1 MIYLHPSGQK
11 DIKKNTGFESD
22 TLQMIRFACFVIS
35 IQQFPGFATK
45 SILLAKST
53 YKIIMIKNYH
63 ILDTKNYTYVLNFI
77 KMSFGFDCTQ
87 MIKFVYSFD
96 QMRR

>member
-1 MIYLHPSGQK
+1 MVYMK
-11 DIKKNTGFESD
+11 RDIFTPKWTKSHKKKSTGFESD
-22 TLQMIRFACFVIS
+22 TLEMIRFACFVIS
-35 IQQFPGFATK
+35 IQQFPSFATK

-77 KMSFGFDCTQ
+77 KMSFGID
-87 MIKFVYSFD
+87 
-96 QMRR
+96 